1 MAGLSI
7 SAEFF
12 AHILVWGLQ
21 RMIWNEKLFSS
32 QGENT
37 LMQEVKGVT
46 RLLQAKDNSNS
57 LESQFAEEH
66 LWTCTASLKLE
77 HC

>member
-21 RMIWNEKLFSS
+21 RIIWN
-32 QGENT
+32 ENT